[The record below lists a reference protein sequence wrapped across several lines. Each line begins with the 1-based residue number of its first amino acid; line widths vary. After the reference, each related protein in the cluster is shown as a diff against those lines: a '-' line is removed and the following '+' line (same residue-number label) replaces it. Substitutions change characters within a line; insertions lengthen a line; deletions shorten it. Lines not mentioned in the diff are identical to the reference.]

1 MSSSSFRLIMR
12 TGPDPGTVVDLDKDV
27 MVFGRDAAVDIVL
40 GDSEVSRKHARITRS
55 PGGYVLEDLNST
67 NGTFVNGERLTSPHV
82 LSHGDL
88 IGMGENVT
96 MTFDAVSPEAAAT
109 KARRVG
115 VAPQPTPVQP
125 APVPHVVTPAQ
136 AMPVD
141 SPPRTS
147 RLPLILAVG
156 GCFIVILACALT
168 LYFMPSSWWCALLS
182 PLKFLGFDFAG
193 C

>member
-1 MSSSSFRLIMR
+1 MSSSLFRLIMR

-40 GDSEVSRKHARITRS
+40 ADSEISRKHARISRTS
-55 PGGYVLEDLNST
+55 GGYVLEDLNST
-67 NGTFVNGERLTSPHV
+67 NGTYVNGERLISPRV

-88 IGMGENVT
+88 VGMGENVT

-109 KARRVG
+109 KARRE
-115 VAPQPTPVQP
+115 VATPQPPPVQP
-125 APVPHVVTPAQ
+125 APVPHVVTPA
-136 AMPVD
+136 PPISVD
-141 SPPRTS
+141 SPPRKS

-156 GCFIVILACALT
+156 GCFIVIITCAAV
-168 LYFMPSSWWCALLS
+168 LYLMPESWWCALLS
-182 PLKFLGFDFAG
+182 PLQFLGFDFAG